1 MSLQKIIGTDQDNN
15 QLRDIVISDFKI
27 ANLARGHCDSQISE
41 MLNKHVVSA
50 NLNHIKWLS
59 GEDLHMVTDVKHS
72 QPEAILK

>member
-1 MSLQKIIGTDQDNN
+1 MSLQKIIGTDRNT

-27 ANLARGHCDSQISE
+27 ANLARGHCDSNIFE

-59 GEDLHMVTDVKHS
+59 GEDYPMVTDIKHL